1 MNILITG
8 LHGFVGQNLVAQLSG
23 KHRIFGLARTA
34 DEMAG
39 VDKIYTWSD
48 LDNATLPEVDA
59 IIHLAGKAHDTKNQ
73 AKAEVYFKV
82 NTDLTVNLYNYFV
95 QSSASKFIFF
105 STVKAIADELG
116 TSVLTE
122 DNEPKPKGPYG
133 ESKQEA
139 ERYIQTHPAP
149 NKQVYILRP
158 CMMHGE
164 GNKGNLNLLYKL
176 VSKGIP
182 WPLGAFSNCRSFA
195 SIDNV
200 CLIVSEL
207 LTKDIPGG
215 AYNIA
220 DDNPLSTNVL
230 IEIICGVMGKKCR
243 IWNVSPAL
251 IGLFAK
257 AGNVLHLPL
266 NTQRL
271 AKLTESYVVSN
282 QKIKKALGVDQLP
295 IDSKAGLEKTI
306 RSFIKH

>member
-1 MNILITG
+1 
-8 LHGFVGQNLVAQLSG
+8 
-23 KHRIFGLARTA
+23 
-34 DEMAG
+34 
-39 VDKIYTWSD
+39 
-48 LDNATLPEVDA
+48 
-59 IIHLAGKAHDTKNQ
+59 
-73 AKAEVYFKV
+73 
-82 NTDLTVNLYNYFV
+82 
-95 QSSASKFIFF
+95 
-105 STVKAIADELG
+105 
-116 TSVLTE
+116 
-122 DNEPKPKGPYG
+122 
-133 ESKQEA
+133 
-139 ERYIQTHPAP
+139 
-149 NKQVYILRP
+149 
-158 CMMHGE
+158 MMHGE

-220 DDNPLSTNVL
+220 DDNPLSTNAL

-257 AGNVLHLPL
+257 VGNVLHLPL

-282 QKIKKALGVDQLP
+282 QKIKKALGVDRLP